1 MSQRLRLQGSFPETH
16 ETFIGTYWGLV
27 STPCTAEIVESAST
41 YIIVGPLFNDYN
53 TVAFTLLLD
62 ESEAFAP
69 AHDATH
75 INVQGTETAFT
86 RQTGCEHVWLDQKL
100 ACLCIALKHSSR
112 WADIIQWPE

>member
-1 MSQRLRLQGSFPETH
+1 MSQKLRLQGSFPETH

-27 STPCTAEIVESAST
+27 STPCTAEIVESASA

-69 AHDATH
+69 VHDATK
-75 INVQGTETAFT
+75 INILGDETTFT
-86 RQTGCEHVWLDQKL
+86 RQTGCVMWGRIKGWL
-100 ACLCIALKHSSR
+100 ASV
-112 WADIIQWPE
+112 